1 MCLGRFRSSGNLGS
15 LASNAPYDNA
25 ATLKSLNSLNSLL
38 EAYSAQMRAKL
49 IIVFVA
55 FCMVVSDA
63 YS

>member
-1 MCLGRFRSSGNLGS
+1 MCVGRFRSSGNLGS
-15 LASNAPYDNA
+15 LASSAPYDNA
-25 ATLKSLNSLNSLL
+25 ATLNSLNSLL